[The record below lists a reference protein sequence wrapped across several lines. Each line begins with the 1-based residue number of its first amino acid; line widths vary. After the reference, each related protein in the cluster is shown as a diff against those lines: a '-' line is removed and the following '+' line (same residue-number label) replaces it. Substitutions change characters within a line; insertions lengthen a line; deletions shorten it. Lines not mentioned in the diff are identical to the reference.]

1 MKQIILLLGIFCFI
15 TQTVFSQHTSKNNYT
30 GNWATPTSWN
40 PTWPSPQ
47 TTLNGPDITINGY
60 ITVNGSLSFTGTSDL
75 IINDTLV
82 IIGDLSLN
90 DNCDLTIND
99 GGILIVR
106 GNFSFFNHSNIIA
119 NGYLI
124 ATGNIDK
131 HGPFSEGEAIS
142 NDNPVRVFIGG
153 TISPGTL
160 TNNQANFP
168 ALDCTTHPTTQYPH
182 SGCSYGDMTDIIT
195 DPIYPF
201 FQSTCTTAT
210 LTSSDADNSFCAGTS
225 VTFTAG
231 GGTNYNFRVNGTSVQ
246 NGGSTTYT
254 TTTLTN
260 GKIVDVIVTS
270 TGGCTVTSSGITNTV
285 FALPTP
291 TFIVQP
297 GATACSA
304 TNVTYTTQAGQTSY
318 VWTFTGVSGTNYSI
332 TSGGTG
338 TDNNVTLKW
347 LTAGSKTVTINYT
360 NAGGCKAATATS
372 STATLV
378 TLLPVPTIAGPTPV
392 CVGIAGN
399 VYTTE
404 SGMSNYT
411 WVVSAGGTITAGGG
425 TANNSVTVTWTT
437 TGAKTVTVNYTNG
450 NGCTATSATTYN
462 VTVNPLPVP
471 TIAGPTPLCVGIA
484 GNVYTTEA
492 GMSNY
497 LWTVSAGGTITAG
510 GGVANNTVTVTWT
523 TTGAKTVTVNY
534 NNLNGCT
541 ATSATTYNVTVNPLP
556 VPTIAG
562 PTPVCVGIAGNV
574 YTTESGMSNYLWTVS
589 AGGTITVGGGTG
601 NNTVTVTWTT
611 TGAKTVTVNYNNLN
625 GCTATSATT
634 YNVTVD
640 PLPVPTIAG
649 PTPVCVGIAGNVYT
663 TEAGMSNYLWTVSAG
678 GTITVGGGVANNTV
692 TVTWTTTGAKTVKVN
707 YTNGN
712 GCTATSATT
721 YNVTVNPL
729 PVPTI
734 AGPTPV
740 CVGIAGNVYTTEAG
754 MSNYLWTVSA
764 GGTITAGGGVAN
776 NTVTV
781 TWTTTGA
788 KTVKVNY
795 TNGNGCTAT
804 SATTYNVTVN
814 PLPVPTIAGP
824 TPVCVGIA
832 GNVYTTEAG
841 MSNYLW
847 TVSAGGTITAGG
859 GVANNTVTVTW
870 TTTGAKT
877 VKVNYTNGNG
887 CTATSATTYLSL

>member
-304 TNVTYTTQAGQTSY
+304 TNVTYTTQPGQTNY
-318 VWTFTGVSGTNYSI
+318 VWSFTGSLGTDYSI
-332 TSGGTG
+332 TSGGAG
-338 TDNNVTLKW
+338 TNNTVTLKW

-360 NAGGCKAATATS
+360 NAGGCTATTATS
-372 STATLV
+372 STAT
-378 TLLPVPTIAGPTPV
+378 
-392 CVGIAGN
+392 
-399 VYTTE
+399 
-404 SGMSNYT
+404 
-411 WVVSAGGTITAGGG
+411 VVSALPVVTFTAQPGVSACVGSNVTYTTQTGMTSYVWVFPGVLNTDYSITSGGTG
-425 TANNSVTVTWTT
+425 TDNTVTMKYLT
-437 TGAKTVTVNYTNG
+437 ASSKTVTINYTNAG
-450 NGCTATSATTYN
+450 GCTATTATSSTATVVSALPNTSAITGSATPACSGTGYIYS
-462 VTVNPLPVP
+462 VTF
-471 TIAGPTPLCVGIA
+471 TSG
-484 GNVYTTEA
+484 
-492 GMSNY
+492 SNY
-497 LWTVSAGGTITAG
+497 LWTVPSGASITAG
-510 GGVANNTVTVTWT
+510 AGTNSITVTFGTTNGNVTVTET
-523 TTGAKTVTVNY
+523 NASGCVGLPKTLAISLAGC
-534 NNLNGCT
+534 NLNADFTGT
-541 ATSATTYNVTVNPLP
+541 
-556 VPTIAG
+556 
-562 PTPVCVGIAGNV
+562 PTPVCIG
-574 YTTESGMSNYLWTVS
+574 S
-589 AGGTITVGGGTG
+589 
-601 NNTVTVTWTT
+601 TVTFTNISTGT
-611 TGAKTVTVNYNNLN
+611 TG
-625 GCTATSATT
+625 S
-634 YNVTVD
+634 
-640 PLPVPTIAG
+640 
-649 PTPVCVGIAGNVYT
+649 
-663 TEAGMSNYLWTVSAG
+663 
-678 GTITVGGGVANNTV
+678 
-692 TVTWTTTGAKTVKVN
+692 
-707 YTNGN
+707 
-712 GCTATSATT
+712 
-721 YNVTVNPL
+721 
-729 PVPTI
+729 
-734 AGPTPV
+734 
-740 CVGIAGNVYTTEAG
+740 
-754 MSNYLWTVSA
+754 
-764 GGTITAGGGVAN
+764 
-776 NTVTV
+776 
-781 TWTTTGA
+781 
-788 KTVKVNY
+788 
-795 TNGNGCTAT
+795 
-804 SATTYNVTVN
+804 
-814 PLPVPTIAGP
+814 
-824 TPVCVGIA
+824 
-832 GNVYTTEAG
+832 
-841 MSNYLW
+841 
-847 TVSAGGTITAGG
+847 
-859 GVANNTVTVTW
+859 
-870 TTTGAKT
+870 
-877 VKVNYTNGNG
+877 
-887 CTATSATTYLSL
+887 TTYL

>member
-404 SGMSNYT
+404 AGMSNYT
-411 WVVSAGGTITAGGG
+411 WVVSAGGI
-425 TANNSVTVTWTT
+425 
-437 TGAKTVTVNYTNG
+437 
-450 NGCTATSATTYN
+450 
-462 VTVNPLPVP
+462 
-471 TIAGPTPLCVGIA
+471 
-484 GNVYTTEA
+484 
-492 GMSNY
+492 
-497 LWTVSAGGTITAG
+497 ITAG

-523 TTGAKTVTVNY
+523 TTGAKT
-534 NNLNGCT
+534 
-541 ATSATTYNVTVNPLP
+541 
-556 VPTIAG
+556 I
-562 PTPVCVGIAGNV
+562 
-574 YTTESGMSNYLWTVS
+574 
-589 AGGTITVGGGTG
+589 
-601 NNTVTVTWTT
+601 
-611 TGAKTVTVNYNNLN
+611 TVNYNNLN

-649 PTPVCVGIAGNVYT
+649 PTPVCVGIAGNIYT
-663 TEAGMSNYLWTVSAG
+663 TEAGMSNYTWVVSAG
-678 GTITVGGGVANNTV
+678 GTITAGGGTASNTV

-721 YNVTVNPL
+721 YNVTIDPL
-729 PVPTI
+729 PAAT
-734 AGPTPV
+734 ASNNGPV
-740 CVGIAGNVYTTEAG
+740 CAGSALSLTGGPAAMTNYSWTGPNGFTSLLQNPSVSANATLAMAGVYALTVTNASGCANTTTTTIVVNALPIATASNDGPVCSGSALSLTGGPAAMTPYAWTGPNGFTSSLQNPSVSDNAALAMAGIYT
-754 MSNYLWTVSA
+754 LTVTSA
-764 GGTITAGGGVAN
+764 GGCISTA
-776 NTVTV
+776 
-781 TWTTTGA
+781 TTTIA
-788 KTVKVNY
+788 VNE
-795 TNGNGCTAT
+795 
-804 SATTYNVTVN
+804 N
-814 PLPVPTIAGP
+814 PVAIAGTDQELTFVFETQMTAELSSP
-824 TPVCVGIA
+824 ETGEWSLVSGSGLISDIHSPATMVTELSTGENIFLWKVQNGSCEASAEVKIT
-832 GNVYTTEAG
+832 VYDLFVPSVITE
-841 MSNYLW
+841 
-847 TVSAGGTITAGG
+847 GT
-859 GVANNTVTVTW
+859 NR
-870 TTTGAKT
+870 
-877 VKVNYTNGNG
+877 
-887 CTATSATTYLSL
+887 S